1 MRILMTGA
9 TGFIG
14 SNLLNTLLGSHE
26 VGILIRPNSKVNS
39 NATNHAATGYVYDGN
54 LDSILDAFDSFKPDA
69 VIHLASYY
77 VFDHKP
83 EEIDILLESNLKIG
97 TYLLEAM
104 KLKGVKYFIN
114 TGTSFEHFGKEERE
128 VVNLYAATK
137 QAFGNLCKYYCDA
150 GYIKAV
156 TIKLFDTYGENDP
169 RKKLLSLLKENLKT
183 KKELLLSPG
192 EQIIDIVHINDVV
205 NAFQMVLDKM
215 PNYKESYLEFGLSN
229 NQRCSLKDLVSL
241 VEKVAGEKTNI
252 KWGAR
257 PYRDR
262 EVMNPW
268 KNFTPPPGW
277 KPQITLEEGIRRFL
291 A

>member
-1 MRILMTGA
+1 MTGA

-14 SNLLNTLLGSHE
+14 SNLLNALSGSND
-26 VGILIRPNSKVNS
+26 VGIIIRPNSKVENKIS
-39 NATNHAATGYVYDGN
+39 NQASAQYVYDGN
-54 LDSILDAFDSFKPDA
+54 LDSILEAFDSFKPDA

-83 EEIDILLESNLKIG
+83 EEIDILIESNLKVG
-97 TYLLEAM
+97 MYLLESM
-104 KLKGVKYFIN
+104 KLKGVKYLIN
-114 TGTSFEHFGKEERE
+114 TGTSFEHFGKGESE

-156 TIKLFDTYGENDP
+156 SIKLFDTYGEKDP
-169 RKKLLSLLKENLKT
+169 RKKLLSLLKDNLRT

-192 EQIIDIVHINDVV
+192 EQMIDIVHVEDVIK
-205 NAFQMVLDKM
+205 AYQMVLEQL
-215 PNYKESYLEFGLSN
+215 PTYEESYLEFGLSN
-229 NQRCSLKDLVSL
+229 NQRCSLKELVSL
-241 VEKVAGEKTNI
+241 VEKIAGEKTNI

-262 EVMNPW
+262 EVMSPW
-268 KNFTPPPGW
+268 KTFSPPPGW
-277 KPQITLEEGIRRFL
+277 KPQITLEEGISRLL

>member
-1 MRILMTGA
+1 MKILMTGA

-14 SNLLNTLLGSHE
+14 SNLLNALSGSDD
-26 VGILIRPNSKVNS
+26 VGIIIRPNSKVDNS
-39 NATNHAATGYVYDGN
+39 AINNPTARYVYNGSLN
-54 LDSILDAFDSFKPDA
+54 SILEAFDSFKPDA

-83 EEIDILLESNLKIG
+83 EEIDTLIESNIKIG

-114 TGTSFEHFGKEERE
+114 TGTSFEHFGEGENE
-128 VVNLYAATK
+128 VVNLYAASK

-156 TIKLFDTYGENDP
+156 TLKLFDTYGEGDP
-169 RKKLLSLLKENLKT
+169 RKKLLSLLKENLRSKE
-183 KKELLLSPG
+183 ELLLSPG
-192 EQIIDIVHINDVV
+192 EQIIDIVHVEDVV
-205 NAFQMVLDKM
+205 RAFQMVLEQLSG
-215 PNYKESYLEFGLSN
+215 YKESYLEFGLSN

-241 VEKVAGEKTNI
+241 VEELAGESTNI
-252 KWGAR
+252 NWGAR

-277 KPQITLEEGIRRFL
+277 SPQVSLEEGIRRFL